1 MIDPL
6 DGTVNYLY
14 GLPDWAVSIA
24 AEAGGHIVA
33 GAVYVPLRGELFS
46 ACTGGGDLAGVRP

>member
-1 MIDPL
+1 MRWIVDPL

-24 AEAGGHIVA
+24 AEADGAVVA
-33 GAVYVPLRGELFS
+33 GAVFVPPAR
-46 ACTGGGDLAGVRP
+46 